1 MLNGSGSCALN
12 RLFLFAFVSR
22 SFSVAV
28 WKGCLLSVCCKQC
41 PRRESSQTIPQ
52 SLLLY
57 HLLFNTWSARSW
69 SLRTRGH
76 TVTAQRSRVS
86 ELMPSF
92 CWSTKGRWSS
102 PQSEAWLERDHSVL
116 GTISKPQL
124 QLLFRDFFA
133 SNWSQQADALSLEDY
148 SSRLWKWYFKKL
160 WFSFYA
166 WEGFFF
172 LKLNCVCFVLFF
184 LFIFT
189 SSLRPSHWYFLIIF
203 SPPPTPPRSTL
214 PSLSN
219 KLCILKKIIFYWWFK
234 V

>member
-1 MLNGSGSCALN
+1 MCAANSAPAGRAHKQYL
-12 RLFLFAFVSR
+12 SR
-22 SFSVAV
+22 YWCISY
-28 WKGCLLSVCCKQC
+28 CLI
-41 PRRESSQTIPQ
+41 R
-52 SLLLY
+52 
-57 HLLFNTWSARSW
+57 ARSW

-102 PQSEAWLERDHSVL
+102 SPQSGAWLERDHSVL

-124 QLLFRDFFA
+124 RLLFRDFFA

-166 WEGFFF
+166 WEVFFF
-172 LKLNCVCFVLFF
+172 KLNCVCFVLFF